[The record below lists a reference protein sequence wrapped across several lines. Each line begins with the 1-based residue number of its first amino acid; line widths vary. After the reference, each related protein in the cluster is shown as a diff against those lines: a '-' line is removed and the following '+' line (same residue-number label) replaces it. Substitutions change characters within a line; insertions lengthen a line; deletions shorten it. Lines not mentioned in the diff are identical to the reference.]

1 MSTDMSAAMEMFE
14 GIYNDAE
21 ADFNAADAEFNAAVA
36 KRNAADAKRK
46 AAQAALA
53 TYTLPSATLKE
64 PSATLEKPSAT
75 LKEPSATL
83 EKPSATLEKPSAT
96 LEKPSATL
104 KEPSATLKEPSPS
117 PVPFRSTPPHGA
129 VKPMPKKDGEHD
141 KESFK
146 GPTFIGSTVIFNS
159 RFEAECGYVPTS
171 PIVAKSMAEMV
182 LSGAFSAGDDQG
194 SVTVE
199 YVRQRADGWVVKFSI
214 PEYQL
219 KLAKRFYNENAE
231 KWQWVLGSGLKF
243 DKWLDNHHVATSSDY
258 SPPTP
263 PQRPLVSDFI

>member
-14 GIYNDAE
+14 GIYKAAE
-21 ADFNAADAEFNAAVA
+21 AEFNAADAEFNAAVA

-46 AAQAALA
+46 AAQVALTALA
-53 TYTLPSATLKE
+53 TCTL
-64 PSATLEKPSAT
+64 PSAT

-96 LEKPSATL
+96 L
-104 KEPSATLKEPSPS
+104 KEPRPSPVPS

-129 VKPMPKKDGEHD
+129 VKPMPKKDAEPD
-141 KESFK
+141 KEWLK
-146 GPTFIGSTVIFNS
+146 GPTFTGSTVIFNT
-159 RFEAECGYVPTS
+159 RFEAEGGDVPTY

-199 YVRQRADGWVVKFSI
+199 YVRRRADGWVVKFSI

-219 KLAKRFYNENAE
+219 KLAKRFYNENAK
-231 KWQWVLGSGLKF
+231 KWQWVLSSGLKF

-258 SPPTP
+258 SPQTP
-263 PQRPLVSDFI
+263 PQLPLVSDFF

>member
-1 MSTDMSAAMEMFE
+1 MSTDTSAAMEMFE
-14 GIYNDAE
+14 GIRNAAE
-21 ADFNAADAEFNAAVA
+21 AEFNAADAEFNAAVA

-46 AAQAALA
+46 AAQVALTALA
-53 TYTLPSATLKE
+53 TCTL
-64 PSATLEKPSAT
+64 PSAT

-104 KEPSATLKEPSPS
+104 EKPRPS

-129 VKPMPKKDGEHD
+129 VKPMPKKDGEPD
-141 KESFK
+141 KEWLK
-146 GPTFIGSTVIFNS
+146 GPTFTGSTVIFNT
-159 RFEAECGYVPTS
+159 RFEAEGGDVPTS

-199 YVRQRADGWVVKFSI
+199 CVRRRADGWVVKFII

-219 KLAKRFYNENAE
+219 KLAKRFYNVNAE

-243 DKWLDNHHVATSSDY
+243 DKWLDNHHVATSSDF

-263 PQRPLVSDFI
+263 PPRPLVSDFI

>member
-1 MSTDMSAAMEMFE
+1 MSTDMSAAMKMFE
-14 GIYNDAE
+14 GIFNAAE
-21 ADFNAADAEFNAAVA
+21 AEFNAADAEFNAAVA

-46 AAQAALA
+46 AAQVALTALA
-53 TYTLPSATLKE
+53 TCTL
-64 PSATLEKPSAT
+64 
-75 LKEPSATL
+75 
-83 EKPSATLEKPSAT
+83 PSAT

-104 KEPSATLKEPSPS
+104 KEPSATLKEPRPS

-199 YVRQRADGWVVKFSI
+199 YVRRRADGWVVKFSI

-258 SPPTP
+258 SPPIP